1 MKPGGPLLAFAAFG
15 AYWGVWAVVV
25 PDVKEQTGASVT
37 EFGVALFAV
46 AAAALPAMILTGRL
60 VDRRGPGLV
69 APVLVAY
76 GIAAVFP
83 GLVDS
88 VLGLAVALAVIGALS
103 GALDVGINVA
113 ASTVETTGGPRIMQ
127 AAHALFSG
135 GFLVAAIASG
145 LARSAGVEP
154 ATLLLGSGIV
164 LVVTAWFN
172 RAYPPVRRAAASSG
186 FHVSWPLVALG
197 AVCAVAFVVEG
208 GIESWSALFLET
220 VHDASPAVGSLGPGL
235 FAAAMVTGRAVGQR
249 MEGRIGGRRLLVGG
263 GLVAAF
269 GLGLTALSPAA
280 PVALLGLLLGG
291 AGVSIAAPT
300 VLGAAGRGASPER
313 RGSSVAT
320 VTTIAYL
327 GFIVGP
333 PAFGAVSGAI
343 DLRAGMALL
352 AALALV
358 LAAAAARA
366 PGLGERGHP

>member
-25 PDVKEQTGASVT
+25 PDVKERTGASVT

-46 AAAALPAMILTGRL
+46 AAAALPAMLLTGRWI
-60 VDRRGPGLV
+60 DRRGPGIV
-69 APVLVAY
+69 APALVGY
-76 GIAAVFP
+76 GLAAVLP

-88 VLGLAVALAVIGALS
+88 VAALALALALIGALS
-103 GALDVGINVA
+103 GVLDVGINVA
-113 ASTVETTGGPRIMQ
+113 ASTVEATGGPRIMQ

-135 GFLVAAIASG
+135 GFLVAAVASG
-145 LARSAGVEP
+145 LARTAGVEP
-154 ATLLLGSGIV
+154 AWLLVASG
-164 LVVTAWFN
+164 LLFVVAAWFN
-172 RAYPPVRRAAASSG
+172 RGYPKVNRPRERSG
-186 FHVSWPLVALG
+186 FHVSWQLVALG

-220 VHDASPAVGSLGPGL
+220 VHDASPAVGSLGPAL
-235 FAAAMVTGRAVGQR
+235 FAAAMVMGRTIGQR
-249 MEGRIGGRRLLVGG
+249 LEGRIGGRRLLVGG
-263 GLVAAF
+263 GLVAAC
-269 GLGLTALSPAA
+269 GLALTAVSPAA
-280 PVALLGLLLGG
+280 PLALLGLLLGG

-300 VLGAAGRGASPER
+300 VLGAAGRDVSTER

-333 PAFGAVSGAI
+333 PSFGAVSGTL

-358 LAAAAARA
+358 LAAGAARA
-366 PGLGERGHP
+366 PGLGARGHP

>member
-1 MKPGGPLLAFAAFG
+1 VKPGGPLLAFAAFG

-25 PDVKEQTGASVT
+25 PDVKEQTGASVA

-60 VDRRGPGLV
+60 VDRRGPGVAV
-69 APVLVAY
+69 APALVGY

-88 VLGLAVALAVIGALS
+88 VLALALVLAAIGALS

-135 GFLVAAIASG
+135 GFLVFAVASG
-145 LARSAGVEP
+145 VLRSAGVEP
-154 ATLLLGSGIV
+154 AALLAGSSALF
-164 LVVTAWFN
+164 LVAAWFN
-172 RAYPPVRRAAASSG
+172 RGYPPAPRVAEHSG

-220 VHDASPAVGSLGPGL
+220 VHDAPPAVGGLGPGL
-235 FAAAMVTGRAVGQR
+235 FAAAMVTGRATGQR
-249 MEGRIGGRRLLVGG
+249 LEGRVGGRRLLVGG
-263 GLVAAF
+263 GLVAAC
-269 GLGLTALSPAA
+269 GLTLTALSPAA

-300 VLGAAGRGASPER
+300 VLGAAGRGAEPER

-333 PAFGAVSGAI
+333 PSFGAISGAF

-352 AALALV
+352 AVLALV
-358 LAAAAARA
+358 LAAAAWRA
-366 PGLGERGHP
+366 PGLGRGHP

>member
-25 PDVKEQTGASVT
+25 PDVKEETGASVT
-37 EFGVALFAV
+37 EFGLALFAV

-76 GIAAVFP
+76 GAAAVFP

-88 VLGLAVALAVIGALS
+88 VLALAVVLAVIGALS

-135 GFLVAAIASG
+135 GFLVAAVASG

-154 ATLLLGSGIV
+154 AFLLLGSG
-164 LVVTAWFN
+164 VVFVATAWFN
-172 RAYPPVRRAAASSG
+172 RSYPPVPRTAGSHG
-186 FHVSWPLVALG
+186 FQVSWPLVALG
-197 AVCAVAFVVEG
+197 GVCAVAFVVEG

-220 VHDASPAVGSLGPGL
+220 VHDAPPAVGGLGPAL
-235 FAAAMVTGRAVGQR
+235 FAAAMVAGRALGQR
-249 MEGRIGGRRLLVGG
+249 VEGRIGGRRLLVGG
-263 GLVAAF
+263 GLVAAC
-269 GLGLTALSPAA
+269 GLALTAVSPAA
-280 PVALLGLLLGG
+280 PLALLGLLLGG

-300 VLGAAGRGASPER
+300 VLGAAGRSASPER

-366 PGLGERGHP
+366 PGLGGRGHP

>member
-1 MKPGGPLLAFAAFG
+1 VKPSGPLLAFAAFG

-88 VLGLAVALAVIGALS
+88 VLALALALAVIGALS

-113 ASTVETTGGPRIMQ
+113 ATTVETTGGPRIMQ

-154 ATLLLGSGIV
+154 AILLLGSGIV

-172 RAYPPVRRAAASSG
+172 RAYPPVRRAAASTG

-197 AVCAVAFVVEG
+197 ALCAVAFVVEG

-263 GLVAAF
+263 GLVAAC
-269 GLGLTALSPAA
+269 GLGLTALSPAP

-300 VLGAAGRGASPER
+300 VLGAAGRSASPER

>member
-1 MKPGGPLLAFAAFG
+1 MKPGGPLLAFAGFG

-37 EFGVALFAV
+37 EFGLALFAV

-88 VLGLAVALAVIGALS
+88 VLALAVALAVIGALS

-135 GFLVAAIASG
+135 GFLVAAVASG

-154 ATLLLGSGIV
+154 EVLLLGSGVV
-164 LVVTAWFN
+164 LVVTASFN
-172 RAYPPVRRAAASSG
+172 RAYPPFSRRDASSG

-220 VHDASPAVGSLGPGL
+220 VHGASPAVGGLGPGL
-235 FAAAMVTGRAVGQR
+235 FAAAMVAGRAVGQR

-263 GLVAAF
+263 GFVAAC

-280 PVALLGLLLGG
+280 PVALLGLLLAG

-300 VLGAAGRGASPER
+300 VLGAAGRAASPER

-333 PAFGAVSGAI
+333 PSFGAVSGAI

-366 PGLGERGHP
+366 PGLGDRGHP

>member
-46 AAAALPAMILTGRL
+46 AAAALPAMLLTGRWI
-60 VDRRGPGLV
+60 DRRGPGIV
-69 APVLVAY
+69 APTLVGY
-76 GIAAVFP
+76 GLAAVLP

-88 VLGLAVALAVIGALS
+88 VLALALALALIGALS
-103 GALDVGINVA
+103 GVLDVGINVA
-113 ASTVETTGGPRIMQ
+113 ASTVEATGGPRIMQ

-135 GFLVAAIASG
+135 GFLVAAVASG
-145 LARSAGVEP
+145 LARSAGVQP
-154 ATLLLGSGIV
+154 AWLLLASG
-164 LVVTAWFN
+164 LVFVVAAWFN
-172 RAYPPVRRAAASSG
+172 RGYPRASRPRERGG
-186 FHVSWPLVALG
+186 FHVSWQLVALG

-220 VHDASPAVGSLGPGL
+220 VHGASPAVGSLGPAL
-235 FAAAMVTGRAVGQR
+235 FATAMVAGRTIGQR
-249 MEGRIGGRRLLVGG
+249 LEGRIGGRRLLVGG
-263 GLVAAF
+263 GLLASG
-269 GLGLTALSPAA
+269 GLALTAVSPATA
-280 PVALLGLLLGG
+280 PALLGLLLGG

-300 VLGAAGRGASPER
+300 VLGAAGRGVSAER

-333 PAFGAVSGAI
+333 PAFGAVSGTL

-366 PGLGERGHP
+366 PGLGARGHP

>member
-1 MKPGGPLLAFAAFG
+1 MKPAGPLLAFAAFG

-37 EFGVALFAV
+37 EFGLALFAV
-46 AAAALPAMILTGRL
+46 AAAALPAMIFTGRL

-69 APVLVAY
+69 APVLVGY
-76 GIAAVFP
+76 GLAAVLP

-88 VLGLAVALAVIGALS
+88 VLALAVALAVIGALS

-135 GFLVAAIASG
+135 GFLVAAVASG

-154 ATLLLGSGIV
+154 AALLLGSS
-164 LVVTAWFN
+164 VVFVVAAWFN
-172 RAYPPVRRAAASSG
+172 RSYPHVPRTPASTG

-197 AVCAVAFVVEG
+197 GVCAVAFVVEG

-220 VHDASPAVGSLGPGL
+220 VHDASPAVGGLGPGL

-249 MEGRIGGRRLLVGG
+249 VEGRIGGRRLLVAGG
-263 GLVAAF
+263 VVAAC
-269 GLGLTALSPAA
+269 GLALTALSPGA

-300 VLGAAGRGASPER
+300 VLGAAGRSASPER

-333 PAFGAVSGAI
+333 PAFGAVSGAL

-358 LAAAAARA
+358 LSVAASRA
-366 PGLGERGHP
+366 PGLGGRGHP

>member
-1 MKPGGPLLAFAAFG
+1 VKPGGPLLAFAAFG

-37 EFGVALFAV
+37 EFGLALFAV

-88 VLGLAVALAVIGALS
+88 VLALAVALAVIGALS

-135 GFLVAAIASG
+135 GFLVAAVASG

-154 ATLLLGSGIV
+154 EVLLLGSGVV
-164 LVVTAWFN
+164 LLVTAWFN
-172 RAYPPVRRAAASSG
+172 RAYPPVRRRDASSG

-220 VHDASPAVGSLGPGL
+220 VHDASPAVGGLGPGL

-263 GLVAAF
+263 GFVAAC

-300 VLGAAGRGASPER
+300 VLGAAGRSASPER

-333 PAFGAVSGAI
+333 PSFGAVSGAI

-366 PGLGERGHP
+366 PGLGDRGHP

>member
-1 MKPGGPLLAFAAFG
+1 VKPSGPLLAFAAFG

-220 VHDASPAVGSLGPGL
+220 VHDASPAVGGLGPGL
-235 FAAAMVTGRAVGQR
+235 FAAAMVTGRVVGQR

-263 GLVAAF
+263 GLVAAC
-269 GLGLTALSPAA
+269 GLGLTALSPAP

-300 VLGAAGRGASPER
+300 VLGAAGRSASPER

>member
-1 MKPGGPLLAFAAFG
+1 VKPGGPLLAFAAFG

-37 EFGVALFAV
+37 AFGVALFAV

-69 APVLVAY
+69 APVLVGY
-76 GIAAVFP
+76 GLAAVLP

-88 VLGLAVALAVIGALS
+88 VLALAVALAVIGALS

-135 GFLVAAIASG
+135 GFLVAALASG

-154 ATLLLGSGIV
+154 ALLLLGSSAFF
-164 LVVTAWFN
+164 LAAAWFN
-172 RAYPPVRRAAASSG
+172 RAYPPVPRSAAPAG

-220 VHDASPAVGSLGPGL
+220 VHDAPPAVGALGPGL
-235 FAAAMVTGRAVGQR
+235 FAAAMVTGRATGQR
-249 MEGRIGGRRLLVGG
+249 LEGRVGGRRLLAGG
-263 GLVAAF
+263 GVVAAA
-269 GLGLTALSPAA
+269 GLTLTAISPGAPLALA
-280 PVALLGLLLGG
+280 GILLGG

-300 VLGAAGRGASPER
+300 ILGAAGRGASPER

-333 PAFGAVSGAI
+333 PSFGAVSGAL

-352 AALALV
+352 AGLALV
-358 LAAAAARA
+358 LAAAASRT
-366 PGLGERGHP
+366 PGLGARGHP

>member
-15 AYWGVWAVVV
+15 ANWGVWAVVV

-172 RAYPPVRRAAASSG
+172 RAYPPVRRAAASTG

-197 AVCAVAFVVEG
+197 ALCAVAFVVEG

-263 GLVAAF
+263 GLVAAC
-269 GLGLTALSPAA
+269 GLGLTALSPAP

-300 VLGAAGRGASPER
+300 VLGAAGRSASPER